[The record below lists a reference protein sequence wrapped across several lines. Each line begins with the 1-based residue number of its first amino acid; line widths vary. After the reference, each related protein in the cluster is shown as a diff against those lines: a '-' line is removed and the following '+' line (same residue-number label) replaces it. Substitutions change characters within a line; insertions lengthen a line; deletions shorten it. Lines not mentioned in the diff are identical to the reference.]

1 MMTCSFVSDLYF
13 GCFERWLVVV
23 GAMFSHG
30 PSDYCSKTFRPVVN
44 LYSECCTA
52 DVSDHIVSVERKV
65 FQSRLSLHQFTF

>member
-1 MMTCSFVSDLYF
+1 
-13 GCFERWLVVV
+13 
-23 GAMFSHG
+23 MFSHG

-44 LYSECCTA
+44 LYCECCTA